1 MTNTVFRSLLKTI
14 TWRIIGTL
22 DTIFIS
28 YLITGSFKMGVVI
41 GGSEV
46 FTKMILYFIHER
58 IWQRINFG
66 KR

>member
-28 YLITGSFKMGVVI
+28 YLITGSFKMGVAI
-41 GGSEV
+41 GGVEV
-46 FTKMILYFIHER
+46 FTKMNGEGADNPSVL
-58 IWQRINFG
+58 
-66 KR
+66 